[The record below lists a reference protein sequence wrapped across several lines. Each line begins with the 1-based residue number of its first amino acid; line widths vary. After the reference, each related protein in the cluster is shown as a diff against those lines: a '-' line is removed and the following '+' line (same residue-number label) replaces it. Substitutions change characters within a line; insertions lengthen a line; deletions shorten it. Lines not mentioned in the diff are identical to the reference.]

1 MVENLRLL
9 FRDVNTV
16 HIDRFRSLQD
26 WINEASNEDYWNQ
39 HVKCLLHPDTPL
51 PEQPKKWRPLPPWR
65 ARQAANRQCLQ
76 ITTQTTTKI
85 MRTAAMQAAIM
96 VTEME
101 RGEDNTNTLPRRGE
115 PPPRMTNNDH
125 SSIRPPLPNTIQSSG
140 STKKISAYK
149 LDAACFNHL
158 QFSVSDLERLKLKL
172 KSPIG
177 NSPADIILIRMI
189 LQSLVSPHLKL
200 LLSSSF

>member
-1 MVENLRLL
+1 MRQVTKTTGTNSSNAFFILTRRYQCDPKRGDCCHRGTHNKLL
-9 FRDVNTV
+9 TDN
-16 HIDRFRSLQD
+16 
-26 WINEASNEDYWNQ
+26 A
-39 HVKCLLHPDTPL
+39 
-51 PEQPKKWRPLPPWR
+51 
-65 ARQAANRQCLQ
+65 LQ
-76 ITTQTTTKI
+76 ITTQTMTKI

-125 SSIRPPLPNTIQSSG
+125 SSICPPLPNPLQSSG

-158 QFSVSDLERLKLKL
+158 RFSVSDSERLKLKL
-172 KSPIG
+172 KSTIG

-200 LLSSSF
+200 LLSSSS